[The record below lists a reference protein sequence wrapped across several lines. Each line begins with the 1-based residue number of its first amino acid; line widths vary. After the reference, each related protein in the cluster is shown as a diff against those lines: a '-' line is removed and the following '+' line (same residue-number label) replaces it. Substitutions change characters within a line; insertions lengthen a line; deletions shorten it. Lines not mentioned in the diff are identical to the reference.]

1 MSKIHIF
8 FYFFV
13 EPKYDR
19 NVTLYA
25 YLHRYTKK
33 MKAVIKANQRN
44 YTNHNQSH
52 QETETK
58 SLLIPF
64 AYCTSQMETCF

>member
-1 MSKIHIF
+1 MIEMSPFMHI
-8 FYFFV
+8 
-13 EPKYDR
+13 
-19 NVTLYA
+19 
-25 YLHRYTKK
+25 YTDIPKK